1 MNTVI
6 IKPGQGFFDLL
17 VSKLT
22 LKTLPFWKSINF
34 TPNHLTTGGFISS
47 LSSIY
52 FLFNRKPIE
61 TIIFIIIRAY
71 FDFADGLMAR
81 KYKMTSKFGDYYDHI
96 VDYTFGVGILSVI
109 LYKSKNKAIL
119 TSILTIY
126 TILDFIYFGCIEK
139 EYNQFR
145 DKKIQKETS
154 VSYLRNICFAPKVF
168 KLFDNITLYLVVIG
182 VVIAYCNEKN

>member
-1 MNTVI
+1 MNNVI
-6 IKPGQGFFDLL
+6 IKPGQGFLDLL

-22 LKTLPFWKSINF
+22 LKTLPFWKSLNA
-34 TPNHLTTGGFISS
+34 TPNHLTTCGLISS

-52 FLFNRKPIE
+52 FLFNRNTTG
-61 TIIFIIIRAY
+61 TIISIIIRAY

-96 VDYTFGVGILSVI
+96 VEYSFALGFLLVLLFKSNNKFTLISIVTIFFILF
-109 LYKSKNKAIL
+109 
-119 TSILTIY
+119 TIY
-126 TILDFIYFGCIEK
+126 TGCQEK

-145 DKKIQKETS
+145 KKEIQKETS
-154 VSYLRNICFAPKVF
+154 ISYLRNICFAPKVF

-182 VVIAYCNEKN
+182 SVIVYCNETE

>member
-6 IKPGQGFFDLL
+6 IKPGQGFLDLL

-22 LKTLPFWKSINF
+22 LKTLPFWKAINA

-52 FLFNRKPIE
+52 FLFNRNKIG

-96 VDYTFGVGILSVI
+96 VDYTFALGFLSVL
-109 LYKSKNKAIL
+109 LYKSKNKITL
-119 TSILTIY
+119 TSILAIFSL
-126 TILDFIYFGCIEK
+126 LDVIYFGCMEK

-145 DKKIQKETS
+145 NKQKENS
-154 VSYLRNICFAPKVF
+154 ISYLKNICFAPKVF

-182 VVIAYCNEKN
+182 SVIVYCNEKN